1 MALVVPRLHEPR
13 QRQLLQCTHRA
24 GVETEPVAEPFG
36 QRLGQHHVANA
47 ESTPERLRERVRVN
61 DPPSP
66 IEGREWRYGTPRH
79 AELAVEVIFD
89 EVARPGT
96 GSFHAPTA
104 NLPSRCTVLGRGNPT
119 LGPFQQRAP
128 ARHRHRDTGGKL
140 VRRRAVQHVDAGTLE
155 RLQDRPFPIES
166 DRPHRH
172 VVRLVD
178 ARKPRI
184 AGVFHAVHQVAAEQ
198 LHEQTIK
205 RLGTGTDHD
214 LVGMHLHAAKA
225 PQMRRDGRPQPRR
238 SLRPRRLQHRALA
251 LVGQHA
257 PQRPCPRRVGKH
269 PFRRRRPREI
279 GEPFASGA
287 ILAAPRCPTSGIVL
301 AVPRCPAFG
310 PVIPDARVAPDF
322 RRIPAEARFAL
333 EPPTRPRNIPFATS
347 YTKGL
352 VFCGKFFEGFDAA
365 TFRNPHFGYAERAFA
380 LETGFGRRF
389 HGFTRRNP
397 RKTCQIRADF
407 LHIEA
412 AAGHGTHIALGHQL
426 V

>member
-24 GVETEPVAEPFG
+24 GVKAKSVAEPFG

-89 EVARPGT
+89 EVARLGT

-184 AGVFHAVHQVAAEQ
+184 AGVFHTVYQVAAEQ

-225 PQMRRDGRPQPRR
+225 PQMRCDGRPQPRR

-269 PFRRRRPREI
+269 PFRRRRPREV

-287 ILAAPRCPTSGIVL
+287 WRNPSQTLF
-301 AVPRCPAFG
+301 AVGYAKRGAF
-310 PVIPDARVAPDF
+310 
-322 RRIPAEARFAL
+322 
-333 EPPTRPRNIPFATS
+333 S
-347 YTKGL
+347 
-352 VFCGKFFEGFDAA
+352 GKFFELFDAIIP
-365 TFRNPHFGYAERAFA
+365 RNPRFGPARRAFGPRTDPKRDFY
-380 LETGFGRRF
+380 LCGC
-389 HGFTRRNP
+389 RNP

-412 AAGHGTHIALGHQL
+412 AAGHGAHIALGHQL